1 MSWKKFYHIFYFIYD
16 IFLMFICFFD
26 IFHLERS
33 FFRIILG
40 ISALNLALIKIGDI
54 FENE

>member
-1 MSWKKFYHIFYFIYD
+1 MSWKKFYHIFYFIYY